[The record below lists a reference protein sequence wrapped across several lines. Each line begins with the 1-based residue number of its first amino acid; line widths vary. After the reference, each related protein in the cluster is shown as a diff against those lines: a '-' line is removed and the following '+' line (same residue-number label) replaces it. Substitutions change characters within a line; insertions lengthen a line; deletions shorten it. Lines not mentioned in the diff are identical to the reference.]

1 MELVEGKEDTPTQ
14 CDPSEFNEKGK
25 TVWFIAVFDKANYV
39 GRLMLLVILD
49 SGFCVFY
56 KGLTHRVVEIWN
68 LCCSRNQKTSVLA
81 KSIILGELSSSNT
94 SKT

>member
-1 MELVEGKEDTPTQ
+1 MNEYHTNCMRGSGILFKMELVEGKEDTPTQ

-56 KGLTHRVVEIWN
+56 KGLTW
-68 LCCSRNQKTSVLA
+68 Q
-81 KSIILGELSSSNT
+81 
-94 SKT
+94 